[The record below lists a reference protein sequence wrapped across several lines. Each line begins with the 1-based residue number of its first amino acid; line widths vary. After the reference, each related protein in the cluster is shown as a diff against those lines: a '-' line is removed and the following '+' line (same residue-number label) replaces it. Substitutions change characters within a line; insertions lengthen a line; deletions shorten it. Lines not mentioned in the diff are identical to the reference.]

1 MEPPS
6 DSSDIPMALPAPK
19 KPGRFKPVPVVDYKV
34 RKGVL
39 GLAVNY
45 HCPNCNTS
53 LTSPLSESGGM
64 DHCPSCRCEFF
75 VPGQAEYEKS
85 EKLRQEKEAE
95 RRKAKEER
103 SKSATTA
110 VITRAARQNER
121 KENVQLDRDPLKEW
135 SIYAGVIFILM
146 LLAAGRYIVSA
157 VASDGSY
164 LCLVIL
170 VLFVVGM
177 AANLRGILNLRS
189 EYVCAAACIGTLRQE
204 NGLKQINELPPA
216 GIFHRHVQDLSTIAR
231 FDGSFS
237 QDSLITLLYSR
248 MMAKCK
254 IVEVLSGVLVSLGL
268 IGTIV
273 GLIAMTEGLSST
285 LESLGDNG
293 DASGLLS
300 GMRTTIAGLGTA
312 FYTTLVGA
320 ILGSVVL
327 RVLNNVYTSNVDHL
341 VSYVASTAE
350 VQIVPRLKQSAKQG
364 VQHEVA

>member
-1 MEPPS
+1 VCH
-6 DSSDIPMALPAPK
+6 
-19 KPGRFKPVPVVDYKV
+19 G
-34 RKGVL
+34 
-39 GLAVNY
+39 
-45 HCPNCNTS
+45 
-53 LTSPLSESGGM
+53 
-64 DHCPSCRCEFF
+64 EFV
-75 VPGQAEYEKS
+75 VPGKS
-85 EKLRQEKEAE
+85 EFEESERLRQQNDELKK
-95 RRKAKEER
+95 KAKQER
-103 SKSATTA
+103 SQSATTA
-110 VITRAARQNER
+110 MITKAARQNER
-121 KENVQLDRDPLKEW
+121 KEKVQLDRDPLKEW
-135 SIYAGVIFILM
+135 TIYAAVIFVLL

-164 LCLVIL
+164 LCVVIL
-170 VLFVVGM
+170 VLFVVGI
-177 AANLRGILNLRS
+177 AANFRGVLSLRS
-189 EYVCAAACIGTLRQE
+189 EYVCAAACLGTLRQE
-204 NGLKQINELPPA
+204 NGLLQVNELPPA
-216 GIFHRHVQDLSTIAR
+216 GIFHRHVQDLSNIAR

-285 LESLGDNG
+285 LESLGDDGN
-293 DASGLLS
+293 ASGLLS
-300 GMRTTIAGLGTA
+300 GMRTTMAGLGTA

-350 VQIVPRLKQSAKQG
+350 VQIVPRLKQKAKQG
-364 VQHEVA
+364 GQIEVA